1 MGDLKWQLRGWS
13 LPRWLGVGVLFADIQ
28 NNSLLA
34 PTACAAPHTHTHTHA
49 HTRTYTMVNTSL
61 KRRHNEERLRGKL
74 PKKDKPKIKR
84 QKYYHSSSEDDSDVE
99 GAARDAPREVKKPKE
114 PSPAFEP
121 EVGTANALP
130 LKERVSSAPVP
141 VPEADVE
148 MDAEPVSV
156 SAPTPKKSA
165 LKKTAQPK
173 PVEAGDDFDDL
184 ASGDDEEEEEEEE
197 SEPEDDEPAIDS
209 DADDSDVSDDTS
221 LSETSTNNPARKVR
235 KRNDPEAFATSIS
248 KILNTKLTS
257 TKRSEP
263 ILSRSKSAQE
273 ANKTLSDQK
282 LTHKANKQ
290 LLAEKRAVQEKGR
303 VKDVLGLNDPSVST
317 AATTAQEK
325 ALRRTAQKGVIKLF
339 NAVRAAQVKGEQAE
353 REAREKGVVGM
364 GKREEQVKELSK
376 QGFLDMIT
384 GGAKKKEGSVEV

>member
-1 MGDLKWQLRGWS
+1 M
-13 LPRWLGVGVLFADIQ
+13 
-28 NNSLLA
+28 
-34 PTACAAPHTHTHTHA
+34 
-49 HTRTYTMVNTSL
+49 
-61 KRRHNEERLRGKL
+61 RGKV
-74 PKKDKPKIKR
+74 PKKDKPKVKR
-84 QKYYHSSSEDDSDVE
+84 QKHYHSSSEDDSDDE

-114 PSPAFEP
+114 PEPAFQP
-121 EVGTANALP
+121 EEGTANALP
-130 LKERVSSAPVP
+130 LKERTASAT
-141 VPEADVE
+141 A
-148 MDAEPVSV
+148 
-156 SAPTPKKSA
+156 PKKSA
-165 LKKTAQPK
+165 LKKTEQPK
-173 PVEAGDDFDDL
+173 PVEAGDVFDDV
-184 ASGDDEEEEEEEE
+184 ASSGDDDDG
-197 SEPEDDEPAIDS
+197 EPEDDEPAIDS
-209 DADDSDVSDDTS
+209 DADADANNSDASDASDATS

-273 ANKTLSDQK
+273 ANKTLADQK

-290 LLAEKRAVQEKGR
+290 ILADKKAVQEKGR

-317 AATTAQEK
+317 AATTAKEK
-325 ALRRTAQKGVIKLF
+325 ELRRTAQKGVIKLF

-384 GGAKKKEGSVEV
+384 GGAKQKEGSVEV

>member
-1 MGDLKWQLRGWS
+1 
-13 LPRWLGVGVLFADIQ
+13 
-28 NNSLLA
+28 
-34 PTACAAPHTHTHTHA
+34 
-49 HTRTYTMVNTSL
+49 MVNTSL
-61 KRRHNEERLRGKL
+61 KRRHTEDRLRGKL

-84 QKYYHSSSEDDSDVE
+84 QKYYHSSSEDESDDE
-99 GAARDAPREVKKPKE
+99 GAARDAPREVKRPKE

-121 EVGTANALP
+121 EEGTANALP
-130 LKERVSSAPVP
+130 LKERTASAPAAVAAP
-141 VPEADVE
+141 
-148 MDAEPVSV
+148 V
-156 SAPTPKKSA
+156 SAPAPKKSA
-165 LKKTAQPK
+165 LKKTEPPK
-173 PVEAGDDFDDL
+173 PVEAGDDFDDI
-184 ASGDDEEEEEEEE
+184 ASGEEEEEEEG
-197 SEPEDDEPAIDS
+197 SEPEDDEPAIGS
-209 DADDSDVSDDTS
+209 DADDSDASDATS
-221 LSETSTNNPARKVR
+221 ISETSTNNPARKVR

-303 VKDVLGLNDPSVST
+303 VKDVLGLNDPSIST
-317 AATTAQEK
+317 AATTAKEK
-325 ALRRTAQKGVIKLF
+325 ELRRTAQKGVIKLF

-353 REAREKGVVGM
+353 REAREKGVVGL

-384 GGAKKKEGSVEV
+384 GGAKQKEGSVEV

>member
-1 MGDLKWQLRGWS
+1 
-13 LPRWLGVGVLFADIQ
+13 
-28 NNSLLA
+28 
-34 PTACAAPHTHTHTHA
+34 
-49 HTRTYTMVNTSL
+49 MVNTSL
-61 KRRHNEERLRGKL
+61 KRRHTEDRLRGKL

-84 QKYYHSSSEDDSDVE
+84 QKHYHSSSEDDSDDE

-114 PSPAFEP
+114 PYPAFEP
-121 EVGTANALP
+121 EEGTANALP
-130 LKERVSSAPVP
+130 LKERT
-141 VPEADVE
+141 
-148 MDAEPVSV
+148 V
-156 SAPTPKKSA
+156 SAPAAVPAPVSAPAPAPRKSA
-165 LKKTAQPK
+165 LKKTEQPK
-173 PVEAGDDFDDL
+173 PVEAGDDFDDV
-184 ASGDDEEEEEEEE
+184 ASDEEEEKEEEQD
-197 SEPEDDEPAIDS
+197 SEPEDSEPAIDS
-209 DADDSDVSDDTS
+209 NADDSDASDATS
-221 LSETSTNNPARKVR
+221 ISETSTNNPARKVR

-303 VKDVLGLNDPSVST
+303 VKDVLGLNDPSIST
-317 AATTAQEK
+317 AATTAKEK
-325 ALRRTAQKGVIKLF
+325 ELRRTAQKGVIKLF

-353 REAREKGVVGM
+353 REAREKGVVGL

-384 GGAKKKEGSVEV
+384 GGAKHKEGSVEV